1 MGWIKSVVKSAL
13 RAAARIAFNVKT
25 KDIEKIS
32 YLLKQSDRNIFVCN
46 HPSFLD
52 GVILGLFLPC
62 DPVFLVHSSIFKRPV
77 FRFLLQFVD
86 NLPVDPANPMSIKTL
101 TNAVNA
107 GRPVVIFP
115 EGRITTTGG
124 LMKIYEGS
132 AFVAAKTGAQIIPL
146 SLQGLLKSRTS
157 RMGITYPKTYFPSV
171 ELQAHAPRKLS
182 FDMTLRP
189 RDRRRIAG
197 EELRHI
203 MQDLAYASVDTDT
216 SLYGAFVRAKKY
228 FGDKHVVMEEL
239 TESTL
244 TFGKVNQMA
253 HGVGYLIAKHSA
265 KGSRVGIMLPNMP
278 VGAAAILGCSIYGRV
293 PAMLNYTAGVP
304 AFEASLVSTAMQ
316 CLFTSRAFVEKAKLA
331 HLIEV
336 AQAKGVKIFYM
347 EDLKSLIALSDKLT
361 ILWRARQ
368 NWHVSSK
375 GSDLGVVLFTSGTE
389 SLPKGVA
396 HTNSSLLSNVAQVR
410 AVIDITPDDKVLN
423 ALPMFHSFGFTA
435 GTLLPMLS
443 GCTLLLYVSPLH
455 YKVIP
460 ELCYDRNCTV
470 LFGTNTFLD
479 NYAKRAH
486 NYDFYRLRYVVAGAE
501 KLQPKVREMWMERFG
516 IRILEGYGA
525 TECAPVI
532 AVNTPM
538 SNKFG
543 TVGEF
548 LPGMV
553 YKLDP
558 IPGTGGGAL
567 SVKGPNIMA
576 GYFKVDK
583 PGVLQPTGE
592 WYDTGDIG
600 EIVEGKLRLCGR
612 SKRFIKSGGE
622 MVALE
627 AVELLASSLTTKGVA
642 AIDMPDEKKGQVSW
656 LFVEDAAVTRDVL
669 RKAIVDK
676 GLSPLTLPAN
686 VIVVDKL
693 PLLGTGKLD
702 YQSMKG
708 LAAQWQEEVAKSV
721 EV

>member
-1 MGWIKSVVKSAL
+1 MGFLKSIVKSTL

-32 YLLKQSDRNIFVCN
+32 DLLKGSDRNIFVCN

-52 GVILGLFLPC
+52 GIILGLFLPC

-101 TNAVNA
+101 TSAVNA

-146 SLQGLLKSRTS
+146 SLQGLLKSKTS
-157 RMGITYPKTYFPSV
+157 RMGLTYPKTYFPSV
-171 ELQAHAPRKLS
+171 ELQAHTPRRLS
-182 FDMTLRP
+182 FDMSLRP

-203 MQDLAYASVDTDT
+203 MQDLAFKSVDTDM
-216 SLYGAFVRAKKY
+216 SVYAAFVRAKKY
-228 FGDKHVVMEEL
+228 FGGKHEVLEEL
-239 TESTL
+239 SESVL
-244 TFGKVNQMA
+244 TFDMLNRMA
-253 HGVGYLIAKHSA
+253 HGVGYLIAKHSEVS
-265 KGSRVGIMLPNMP
+265 SRVGVMLPNMP
-278 VGAAAILGCSIYGRV
+278 VGAAAVLGCSIYGRV
-293 PAMLNYTAGVP
+293 PAMLNYTAGIP
-304 AFEASLVSTAMQ
+304 AFEASLLSTKMQ
-316 CLFTSRAFVEKAKLA
+316 CLFTSKAFVEKAKLD
-331 HLIEV
+331 HLIKV
-336 AQAKGVKIFYM
+336 AEAAGVTIFYM
-347 EDLKSLIALSDKLT
+347 EDLKRVVTLTDKLT

-368 NWHVSSK
+368 NWHLPAK
-375 GSDLGVVLFTSGTE
+375 GTDLGVVLFTSGTE

-396 HTNSSLLSNVAQVR
+396 HTNRSLLSNVAQVR
-410 AVIDITPDDKVLN
+410 AVIDINPDDKVLN

-435 GTLLPMLS
+435 GTLLPILS
-443 GCTLLLYVSPLH
+443 GCKLVLYVSPLH

-501 KLQPKVREMWMERFG
+501 KLQPKVRDTWAERFG

-548 LPGMV
+548 LPGIE

-567 SVKGPNIMA
+567 SVKGPNVMA

-583 PGVLQPTGE
+583 PGVLQETGE

-612 SKRFIKSGGE
+612 SKRFIKTAGE

-627 AVELLASSLTTKGVA
+627 AVELLAGSLTAKGVA

-656 LFVEDAAVTRDVL
+656 LFVEDGEITREVL
-669 RKAIVDK
+669 RKAASER
-676 GLSPLTLPAN
+676 GLSPLMLPTKII
-686 VIVVDKL
+686 VIDKL

-702 YQSMKG
+702 YQTMKA
-708 LAAQWQEEVAKSV
+708 LAVNDVTED
-721 EV
+721 